1 MTTQFEEFFVR
12 FILNSFIR
20 KHLNILKLLNI
31 LKSFQTFVVNKLREI
46 ELLKEI
52 KALTLAVTK
61 VTVYQI
67 SINNL
72 LK

>member
-20 KHLNILKLLNI
+20 KHLNI